1 MDAHQIAKLSVD
13 NQRTW
18 SSVLLVE
25 ALGSGLQTFLWV
37 PACHFFP
44 QSGRRPA
51 CILFIFL
58 VYIPWIPFSSVSIS
72 TIEGFYAF
80 DHGMKHIFCDQWQ
93 LVTTRIVSPSHSG
106 LLS

>member
-18 SSVLLVE
+18 ISVLLVE
-25 ALGSGLQTFLWV
+25 ALGSRRSSGFLPVTFSLR
-37 PACHFFP
+37 AAGDLHASSLFFI
-44 QSGRRPA
+44 S
-51 CILFIFL
+51 
-58 VYIPWIPFSSVSIS
+58 VPWIPFSSVSIS

-93 LVTTRIVSPSHSG
+93 LVTTRIVSPFHSG